1 MTEIVAEV
9 FGISV
14 LDKKELL
21 GKPFNSVPRSLFLDF
36 LKVAILK
43 NKAETIS
50 LKTQE
55 NLSKKSTAL
64 GIFFD

>member
-14 LDKKELL
+14 SNKKELL
-21 GKPFNSVPRSLFLDF
+21 GKPFSWVSRSLFLDF
-36 LKVAILK
+36 LNVVRLK

-50 LKTQE
+50 LKIQE
-55 NLSKKSTAL
+55 SLSKKSTAL